1 MDKLA
6 SGVVKRARELQAKMP
21 GISKE
26 DLLLRRHVDGRL
38 IGLRVNRYG
47 WWVHWRE
54 LGDYYIPRRYKWLVT
69 PNQMSRG
76 LPINQ
81 HILDSTG
88 TIAARDCAAGMMTGT
103 CDPTKMWFHL
113 KIGKIDSTKTT
124 PESLWLFAVEQILAR
139 IFQESN
145 FYVAMAV
152 MYFDLVVF
160 GTGVLLINQDY
171 ENVIT
176 CYNPCAGEYYLD
188 SSSKLIND
196 TLYREFTYTVQQ
208 TVEEFGLEN
217 CSPAIQA
224 LYESGGANLTREIVV
239 AHAIEPNTD
248 SRKFGIP
255 EEFKWRECYWEWSGT
270 AAPQGGASYAPGFL
284 RKRGYYECP
293 FIAPRWDITSND
305 PYGRC
310 PAMDGL
316 GDVKQLQQEMK
327 RKGQAIDKQVN
338 PPMVGDI
345 QMKNQPASLLPGGV
359 TYVSGFQ
366 QAGKPAWA
374 PAYTVTPDLKGMLE
388 DLNEVRQRIQNIFFI
403 PLFKTISQFE
413 TRSNV
418 TATEIDVRR
427 AEAMVMLGPVLGRI
441 NFEGLRLII
450 ERTLAMAKRAGILP
464 PAPSSI
470 QGANIE
476 IKFRSMLE
484 VAQNAAAAAGIE
496 RIFALIG
503 SVAGVEPQV
512 SDNVDFDYGVE
523 KISSLLNNDPKLIRS
538 ERALQAIRQQR
549 QQQSQEAKIA
559 QGADTAQKLAAG
571 AQTLSQ
577 TPVGGSRTALQA
589 MLGQG

>member
-1 MDKLA
+1 M
-6 SGVVKRARELQAKMP
+6 
-21 GISKE
+21 
-26 DLLLRRHVDGRL
+26 
-38 IGLRVNRYG
+38 
-47 WWVHWRE
+47 
-54 LGDYYIPRRYKWLVT
+54 
-69 PNQMSRG
+69 
-76 LPINQ
+76 NQ

-113 KIGKIDSTKTT
+113 NIGKIDSTKTT
-124 PESLWLFAVEQILAR
+124 PESVWLFNVETILAK

-160 GTGVLLINQDY
+160 GTATMIIYEDY
-171 ENVIT
+171 EDVIS

-188 SSSKLIND
+188 SSNKLIND
-196 TLYREFTYTVQQ
+196 SLYREFTYTVSQ
-208 TVEEFGLEN
+208 TVQEFGVDN

-224 LYESGGANLTREIVV
+224 LYESGGANLTRELII
-239 AHAIEPNTD
+239 AHAIEPNKD
-248 SRKFGIP
+248 GRKVGIP
-255 EEFKWRECYWEWSGT
+255 SQFKWRECYWEWSGT

-284 RKRGYYECP
+284 RKTGYYECP

-305 PYGRC
+305 PYGRG

-316 GDVKQLQQEMK
+316 GDVKQLQQETK

-345 QMKNQPASLLPGGV
+345 QMKNLPASLLPGGI
-359 TYVSGFQ
+359 TYVTGFQ
-366 QAGKPAWA
+366 QAGKPAFA

-388 DLNEVRQRIQNIFFI
+388 DLNEVRARIEKIFFI

-418 TATEIDVRR
+418 TATEIDARR

-441 NFEGLRLII
+441 NFEGLRLIV
-450 ERTLAMAKRAGILP
+450 ERVLAIAMRGNLLP
-464 PAPSSI
+464 PAPPSI

-484 VAQNAAAAAGIE
+484 VAQNATSAAGIE

-503 SVAGVEPQV
+503 NAAGVEPQV
-512 SDNVDFDYGVE
+512 VDNVDFDYGVE

-538 ERALQAIRQQR
+538 AQQLQQIRQQR
-549 QQQSQEAKIA
+549 QQQQAMQQVA
-559 QGADTAQKLAAG
+559 QGADTAQKLSAG
-571 AQTLSQ
+571 AQTLSE
-577 TPVGGSRTALQA
+577 TPVGQSKNALQL